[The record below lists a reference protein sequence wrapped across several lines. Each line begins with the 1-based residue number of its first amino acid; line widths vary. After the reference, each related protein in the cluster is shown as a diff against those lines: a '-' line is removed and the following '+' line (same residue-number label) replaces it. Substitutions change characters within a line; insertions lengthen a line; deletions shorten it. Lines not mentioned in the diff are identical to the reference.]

1 MRAALP
7 IPRSSPM
14 RAWSSG
20 MHSLRLAL
28 RAMRRE
34 WRSGELAVLWLSLSI
49 AVAALS
55 GVGFLVDRIGRAV
68 SLQASEVLAAG
79 LRVES
84 DAAIADSE
92 QTQAQQIGLAT
103 SRLTMMLSSVFNG
116 DANQLSSVR
125 AASAGY
131 PLRGALMIADRPFAA
146 GTVTHDI
153 PAPGEAWPD
162 S

>member
-1 MRAALP
+1 MRVWVP
-7 IPRSSPM
+7 T
-14 RAWSSG
+14 RAGCSR

-28 RAMRRE
+28 RALRRE

-68 SLQASEVLAAG
+68 TLQASEVLAAD

-84 DAAIADSE
+84 DAPIPGVE
-92 QTQAQQIGLAT
+92 QTQAQQIGLHS
-103 SRLTMMLSSVFNG
+103 SRLTMMLSSVFHG
-116 DANQLSSVR
+116 DANQLSNVR
-125 AASAGY
+125 AVSDGY
-131 PLRGALMIADRPFAA
+131 PLRGDLTVADHPFAA
-146 GTVTHDI
+146 GVPTRSV